1 MSNEVKQ
8 RKKGGAS
15 TTAKE
20 VKDTQR
26 SGTAIGQRNGQRAGT
41 TPGQQEGQRSGTP
54 SGQQEGQRSG
64 TAPVRRAQG
73 EQPGKVVV
81 DSSAH
86 GSRSQCSD
94 IRTVLCSLCLAICV
108 ALIWTVFQHSQN
120 FAVLEQKYQAL
131 QSRSSA
137 LEELESKVGHII
149 GKLVSTDDISAE
161 AIASHSIVTNL
172 QKQVSTLYSDMD
184 RIQVNEQAVSEKMQN
199 VNLKLQNVTNSWKGS
214 LDKMNLETN
223 SAKSEAK
230 SFHHQMTLKI
240 NAADQTL
247 KLISEKLKEFE
258 ESTPR
263 NFRTVKRQE
272 DDDLQRIT
280 EVLDYD
286 AKAIEELEKQEND
299 LTNMNQEVQQNL
311 MKFQPKLAECMTN
324 LPTIDNAVRTLLKV
338 SNEMLDLDKKINELT
353 VQVFST
359 EDNLLK
365 IITETLEIQ
374 QALEGMQ
381 YDNSILKMQNEISS
395 LKDKVQILSANK
407 DHSLSEKEE
416 SDEG

>member
-149 GKLVSTDDISAE
+149 GKLEKTTQTAAQLKDTQHLEQLQKDINSIEQWMMDLSAKRRQLEASLTTVEKDISHME
-161 AIASHSIVTNL
+161 QSTTTTTKDISTKIA
-172 QKQVSTLYSDMD
+172 
-184 RIQVNEQAVSEKMQN
+184 
-199 VNLKLQNVTNSWKGS
+199 
-214 LDKMNLETN
+214 
-223 SAKSEAK
+223 
-230 SFHHQMTLKI
+230 
-240 NAADQTL
+240 
-247 KLISEKLKEFE
+247 
-258 ESTPR
+258 
-263 NFRTVKRQE
+263 TVKTDVR
-272 DDDLQRIT
+272 RISGM
-280 EVLDYD
+280 ESDIVSL
-286 AKAIEELEKQEND
+286 INNINELEKKLEKVEKNIAQSIGDALVGSIDRITALKSSVSRNSDRIDLLKKRLTELRGNFSDNFDQLSQLESDRLKVMQAVHFANELKPKVFTLRKDFANLESLIND
-299 LTNMNQEVQQNL
+299 LSL
-311 MKFQPKLAECMTN
+311 RIGRLASDILSREKE
-324 LPTIDNAVRTLLKV
+324 ISLL
-338 SNEMLDLDKKINELT
+338 SDKMYNLT
-353 VQVFST
+353 VIKSEIV
-359 EDNLLK
+359 DLNNK
-365 IITETLEIQ
+365 I
-374 QALEGMQ
+374 G
-381 YDNSILKMQNEISS
+381 D
-395 LKDKVQILSANK
+395 V
-407 DHSLSEKEE
+407 
-416 SDEG
+416 